1 MEKTVQ
7 RILIVEDEPKLASVL
22 QGYLQQAEFDCD
34 IIGDGALVLPAI
46 KAASP
51 DLVLLDVML
60 PNIDGVT
67 LCQQIRTFSNIP
79 IIMTTARVAEI
90 DRLIGLETGADD
102 YICKP
107 YSPREVVARVKALLR
122 RTALATSIPHEAG
135 SSMRLTMDAER
146 LLVHFNGNSV
156 SLTQIE
162 FELLQ
167 ALTVRPGV
175 IVSRDRLMTT
185 IYKDHRVV
193 SDRTIDSHIKKLRRK
208 LASIMGS
215 EDPISSVYG
224 AGYRF
229 TDMPSRV

>member
-1 MEKTVQ
+1 MP
-7 RILIVEDEPKLASVL
+7 RILIVEDEPKLATVL
-22 QGYLQQAEFDCD
+22 QGYLQQADFDCD
-34 IIGDGALVLPAI
+34 IVSDGALVLPAI
-46 KAASP
+46 KASTP
-51 DLVLLDVML
+51 DLVLLDIML
-60 PNIDGVT
+60 PNVDGIT
-67 LCQQIRTFSNIP
+67 LCRQIRTISNVP
-79 IIMTTARVAEI
+79 LIMTTARVAEI

-122 RTALATSIPHEAG
+122 RSALATA
-135 SSMRLTMDAER
+135 SSERVGPAETLSLDAER
-146 LLVHFNGNSV
+146 LLVHFNRSSV

-167 ALTVRPGV
+167 ALTARPGV
-175 IVSRDRLMTT
+175 IVSRDRLMTS

-208 LASIMGS
+208 LGSIMGAADAI
-215 EDPISSVYG
+215 ESVYG

-229 TDMPSRV
+229 TDGVPPA